1 MTPRHLP
8 ESSNIETP
16 TNRDRVTKAIINGD
30 IAKIPKRLLLTEEFS
45 DYEALRRTD
54 IYQIETYNEF
64 S

>member
-1 MTPRHLP
+1 MTPQHLP
-8 ESSNIETP
+8 ESSNLDTLA
-16 TNRDRVTKAIINGD
+16 NRDRVTKAIINGD

-45 DYEALRRTD
+45 AYEALRRTD